1 MIHRVHEVMKG
12 RRASA
17 GWVAL
22 PLALALSACGQPAQS
37 PHVASAPKLSSVVVK
52 AEAAPQQQVWDG
64 TVEAVNSAV
73 LSAQTNARVLE
84 LPYDVNDVVPAG
96 AVLVRFS
103 DVEQQSASRAA
114 QAQIG
119 SARATYLNAKVNY
132 ERIAAIA
139 AKGLIAR
146 VELDQAL
153 AQRDSAQA
161 ALAAAEATSRQVG
174 MQADYTVVRAPYA
187 GIITRRYVQVGE
199 AVQAGPPVPQPLIAL
214 ASLKDLRVT
223 VQVPQSSVEAIRRYH
238 AAEILLD
245 GEGARRV
252 SASKVTVFPYADPGT
267 HSFAVRAELSGEGAG
282 LYPGMTVKVAF
293 AVGQTSRLMVPAS
306 ALVSRGELQGVYVLT
321 DAGVALRQV
330 RVGDRFGDRVELLA
344 GLEEGER
351 IVLDPTAAARWLAE
365 QRQGHGT

>member
-1 MIHRVHEVMKG
+1 MKG
-12 RRASA
+12 LSASA
-17 GWVAL
+17 KLGTL
-22 PLALALSACGQPAQS
+22 PLMLMLIACGHSTQPPQAK
-37 PHVASAPKLSSVVVK
+37 SAPKLASILVK
-52 AEAAPQQQVWDG
+52 AEATPQQQAWDG

-96 AVLVRFS
+96 AVLVRFT

-139 AKGLIAR
+139 AKGLIAKA
-146 VELDQAL
+146 ELDQAL

-174 MQADYTVVRAPYA
+174 MQADYTVVRAPYS

-199 AVQAGPPVPQPLIAL
+199 AVQAGPPVPQQLIAL

-223 VQVPQSSVEAIRRYH
+223 VQVPQSSIEAIRQRH
-238 AAEILLD
+238 AADILLD
-245 GEGARRV
+245 GAGTHRV
-252 SASKVTVFPYADPGT
+252 SASKVTVFPYADPAT

-293 AVGQTSRLMVPAS
+293 AVGETSRLMVPAS
-306 ALVSRGELQGVYVLT
+306 SLVRRGELQGVYVMT
-321 DAGVALRQV
+321 DAGIALRQV
-330 RVGDRFGDRVELLA
+330 RVGDRFGDRIELLA
-344 GLEEGER
+344 GLEDGER
-351 IVLDPTAAARWLAE
+351 IALDPVAAARWLME
-365 QRQGHGT
+365 QQGSGT

>member
-1 MIHRVHEVMKG
+1 MKG
-12 RRASA
+12 LSASA
-17 GWVAL
+17 KLGTL
-22 PLALALSACGQPAQS
+22 PLMLMLIACGPSAQPPQAK
-37 PHVASAPKLSSVVVK
+37 SAPKLASILVK

-96 AVLVRFS
+96 AVLVRFT

-139 AKGLIAR
+139 AKGLIAKA
-146 VELDQAL
+146 ELDQAL

-174 MQADYTVVRAPYA
+174 MQADYTVVRAPYS

-199 AVQAGPPVPQPLIAL
+199 SVQAGPPVPQQLIAL

-223 VQVPQSSVEAIRRYH
+223 VQVPQSSIEAIRQHH
-238 AAEILLD
+238 AADILLD
-245 GEGARRV
+245 GAGAHRV
-252 SASKVTVFPYADPGT
+252 PASKVTVFPYADPAT
-267 HSFAVRAELSGEGAG
+267 HSFAVRAELSGEDAG

-293 AVGQTSRLMVPAS
+293 AVGQASRLMVPAS
-306 ALVSRGELQGVYVLT
+306 ALVRRGELQGVYVMT
-321 DAGVALRQV
+321 DTGIALRQV
-330 RVGDRFGDRVELLA
+330 RVGDRFGDRIELLA
-344 GLEEGER
+344 GLDDGER
-351 IVLDPTAAARWLAE
+351 IALDPVAAARWLME
-365 QRQGHGT
+365 QRQGSGT